1 MKIGIVGLGLIG
13 GSLAKSIRKN
23 TEHSVWGL
31 DKDPTILA
39 KAKML
44 GAIDKELEPQDLAKC
59 DLLILA
65 IYPED
70 LLSFLR
76 ENGELL
82 NCKGLVMDCCG
93 VKEEICKGALPLAK
107 EFGFTFV
114 GGHPMAGLEFS
125 GFDASTTSLFQNASM
140 IFTPLSD
147 IKITQLELL
156 KNLFLSIG
164 FSHIELSTPE
174 KHDKIIALSSQL
186 AHIVS
191 SAYVQSPSALDHSG
205 FSAGSFHDMTRV
217 AELNETLWTQLFF
230 ANRENLIDEVD
241 GLVDRLKAYSQAL
254 KNENKDELA
263 GLLHQGK
270 IRRIQLK

>member
-93 VKEEICKGALPLAK
+93 VKQEICKGALPLAK

-263 GLLHQGK
+263 GLLHQDK

>member
-93 VKEEICKGALPLAK
+93 VKQEICKGALPLAK